1 MFYTHAAAAL
11 IGAAVAFGA
20 AWRVQ
25 AWRHDSA
32 ELARVEQSREVEKMR
47 RQAAGKAA
55 TQHER
60 EKIVIREKFIPIRE
74 EVEHVITQVVYR
86 DTVCLPPDGLS
97 ILRQAIDRANGTTGE
112 PGNPVPS
119 GPATP

>member
-1 MFYTHAAAAL
+1 MIYTHALVA
-11 IGAAVAFGA
+11 IVSGAVAFGA

-25 AWRHDSA
+25 SWRHDSA
-32 ELARVEQSREVEKMR
+32 ELARVEQTREVERMR

-74 EVEHVITQVVYR
+74 EVEHVVTQIEYR
-86 DTVCLPPDGLS
+86 DRACFDPDGVRV
-97 ILRQAIDRANGTTGE
+97 LRSAIDRANGTTSE
-112 PGNPVPS
+112 PGDTVPAS
-119 GPATP
+119 PATP

>member
-1 MFYTHAAAAL
+1 MIYTHALVA
-11 IGAAVAFGA
+11 IVSGAVAFGA

-25 AWRHDSA
+25 SWRHDSA
-32 ELARVEQSREVEKMR
+32 ELARVEQTREVERMR

-74 EVEHVITQVVYR
+74 EVEHVVTQIEYR
-86 DTVCLPPDGLS
+86 DRACFDPDGVRV
-97 ILRQAIDRANGTTGE
+97 LRSAIDRANGNPGE
-112 PGNPVPS
+112 PRDTVPAS
-119 GPATP
+119 PATP

>member
-1 MFYTHAAAAL
+1 MIYTHAIVA
-11 IGAAVAFGA
+11 IVSGAVAFGA

-25 AWRHDSA
+25 SWRHDSA
-32 ELARVEQSREVEKMR
+32 ELARVEQTREVERMR

-74 EVEHVITQVVYR
+74 EVEHVVTQIEYR
-86 DTVCLPPDGLS
+86 DRACFDPDGVRV
-97 ILRQAIDRANGTTGE
+97 LRAAIDRANGTPGE
-112 PGNPVPS
+112 PLNTVPS
-119 GPATP
+119 SPPAP